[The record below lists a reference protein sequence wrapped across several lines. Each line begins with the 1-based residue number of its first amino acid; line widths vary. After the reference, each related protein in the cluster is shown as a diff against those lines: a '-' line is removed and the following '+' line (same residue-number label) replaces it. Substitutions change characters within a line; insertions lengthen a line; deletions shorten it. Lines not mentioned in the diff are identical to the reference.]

1 MCGSINRARH
11 TPSRRHNP
19 RPAISGTGGL
29 RLTCVAVEAV
39 LIAWYDAEVDED
51 DRVERAARS
60 ELQANGL
67 SER

>member
-29 RLTCVAVEAV
+29 RLTCVAVEV
-39 LIAWYDAEVDED
+39 GLIAWDDAEVDED
-51 DRVERAARS
+51 DRVERAVHS
-60 ELQANGL
+60 ELKADGL